1 MGDATNQ
8 QKILPPIL
16 IQLTYTRR
24 KKDELEGQ
32 TQAFPLKPK
41 LTYFEKKTGPR
52 FHEKNANQIFVI
64 NIPG

>member
-41 LTYFEKKTGPR
+41 LTYFEKKDGAAIPR
-52 FHEKNANQIFVI
+52 KKC
-64 NIPG
+64 